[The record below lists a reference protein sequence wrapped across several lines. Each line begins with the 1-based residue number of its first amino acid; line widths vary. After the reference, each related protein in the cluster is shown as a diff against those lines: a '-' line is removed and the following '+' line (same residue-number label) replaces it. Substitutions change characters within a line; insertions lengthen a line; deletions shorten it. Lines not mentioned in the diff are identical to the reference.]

1 MSKILYSVIFIFI
14 VLLGIIFA
22 VLNADLVNLN
32 YYFDSK
38 EIPLSLAIILSM
50 FLGAILGVL
59 ASINL
64 MLKHRKEVSR
74 LRKAAEVAEKEISNL
89 RAIPIKNKH

>member
-1 MSKILYSVIFIFI
+1 MSKILYSVIFIF
-14 VLLGIIFA
+14 VALLGIIFA

-38 EIPLSLAIILSM
+38 EIPLSLAIILAM

-59 ASINL
+59 ASL
-64 MLKHRKEVSR
+64 SFMLRHRKEVSR
-74 LRKAAEVAEKEISNL
+74 LRKAVEVTEKEISNL

>member
-14 VLLGIIFA
+14 ALLGIIFA

-59 ASINL
+59 ASL
-64 MLKHRKEVSR
+64 SFMLRHRKEVSR
-74 LRKAAEVAEKEISNL
+74 LRKAVEVTEKEISNL